1 MTEHIMKKV
10 YLFISFFNLLLL
22 SACSTSK
29 TVVSSNYL
37 PGAVPKTISLTAKD
51 GLKITADL
59 YSISDKKAPYI
70 ILFHH
75 SHSSRGEYIQIAPRF
90 NELGFNCLVVDY
102 RLGSVYPP
110 MNGIIN
116 QTAVEFEKAGK
127 LLSPYLSS
135 YLPDLEAA
143 LLYTK
148 DKLKANKIFIMGSS
162 LSASLV
168 FVLGSEF
175 KEDVSGIFSFSV
187 DRLDGR
193 VNIEGLT
200 VMDCSKNITCPVF
213 IGAEAKNDSYA
224 KAIYENI
231 PSSTKAY
238 CEIDSMGAA
247 ALSTSPSAF
256 SVWEEVINFIN
267 RL

>member
-1 MTEHIMKKV
+1 MTEHIMKKI
-10 YLFISFFNLLLL
+10 YLLISFFNLLLL
-22 SACSTSK
+22 SACTSK
-29 TVVSSNYL
+29 PVVSSNYL

-90 NELGFNCLVVDY
+90 NELGFNCLAVDY
-102 RLGSVYPP
+102 RLGSVYSP

-116 QTAVEFEKAGK
+116 QTAVEFEKTGK
-127 LLSPYLSS
+127 FLNPYLSS

-148 DKLKANKIFIMGSS
+148 NKLKANKIFIMGSS
-162 LSASLV
+162 LSANLV
-168 FVLGSEF
+168 FVLRSEF
-175 KEDVSGIFSFSV
+175 KEDVSGIFSFSA
-187 DRLDGR
+187 DPGDNR
-193 VNIEGLT
+193 VNNEGLT
-200 VMDCSKNITCPVF
+200 VMTCSKNITCPVF
-213 IGAEAKNDSYA
+213 IAAEAGKDFYA
-224 KAIYENI
+224 KDIYENI
-231 PSSTKAY
+231 SSSIKVY
-238 CEIDSMGAA
+238 CEIDSMGAT
-247 ALSTSPSAF
+247 ALSTSTSSF
-256 SVWEEVINFIN
+256 SVWEEVIKFIN